1 MATRNEQWLEDFD
14 NLIYQVPG
22 LFLPEPV
29 RDAIL
34 AKLEQVQEEIQEEFE
49 LRSTDWEALTRK
61 YYETDGYDDSM
72 RGTGM
77 RRR

>member
-29 RDAIL
+29 RDNIML
-34 AKLEQVQEEIQEEFE
+34 QLEALQEDIQEQIE
-49 LRSTDWEALTRK
+49 LRSTDWEN
-61 YYETDGYDDSM
+61 
-72 RGTGM
+72 
-77 RRR
+77 